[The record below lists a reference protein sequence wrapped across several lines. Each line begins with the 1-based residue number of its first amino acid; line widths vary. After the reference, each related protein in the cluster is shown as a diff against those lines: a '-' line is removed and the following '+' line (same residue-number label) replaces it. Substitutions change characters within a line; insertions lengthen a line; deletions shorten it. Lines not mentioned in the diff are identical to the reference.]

1 MISSEDIETI
11 INSSHAVIFLWKAD
25 EEWTVEFVSDNILQF
40 GYDMDEFRDG
50 KLTYAD
56 IVHPDDMGHLK
67 KSFSEYSGKD
77 KLVGFTRQYRI
88 ITKFGE
94 VRWVDE
100 RSLIK
105 RKASGDIDGIQGII
119 FDITENKK
127 AEEALQINEARL
139 ETLLRLNQM
148 SSSSVK
154 EIIEFILEEGIKLT
168 GSEAGYFALVNQSE
182 DTITIHS

>member
-1 MISSEDIETI
+1 MISSEDIEII
-11 INSSHAVIFLWKAD
+11 INSSQAVIFLWDTD
-25 EEWTVEFVSDNILQF
+25 EDWNVDFVSENILQF
-40 GYDMDEFRDG
+40 GYDPEEFIDG

-56 IVHPDDMGHLK
+56 IVHPDDIDHLK
-67 KSFSEYSGKD
+67 EDFLDYSKKD

-94 VRWVDE
+94 IRWVDE
-100 RSLIK
+100 RSLMK
-105 RKASGDIDGIQGII
+105 RNDRGDIESIQGII

-127 AEEALQINEARL
+127 VEEALQINEARL

-148 SSSSVK
+148 SSHSVK
-154 EIIEFILEEGIKLT
+154 EIIEFILEEGIKLM

-182 DTITIHS
+182 DTITVHS